1 MTTRH
6 YPQLDGL
13 RGVAAAA
20 VALGHAASN
29 LGSPIT
35 FQNTAL
41 AVDLFFMLSGFVL
54 VHAYGEAIRIDGS
67 FARYIKA
74 RLVRLYPLVI
84 LGTALGIFAAIAQ
97 HGIRGVTVK
106 AAFLSVALIPSIGAV
121 AFPFN
126 PPLWSLSFEMVASV
140 LFGLGLWN
148 TKNIKLL
155 SVLSIAF
162 GALLIGG
169 LFHRGSI
176 DAGWSVSSM
185 HYGALRTIFGF
196 TVGVLLYRVHLDR
209 PARAHTPYWFLAIFL
224 TMILVSPES
233 LVLQALSIA
242 IIFPTM
248 IFLATSS
255 NSLESRLTKWSGM
268 LSYPIYAI
276 HYPIIILLKLSLP
289 KPYGLMIFAPVTVII
304 SYMVLRLYDEPVR
317 RTLRNWAKR

>member
-54 VHAYGEAIRIDGS
+54 VNAYGEDVRIDGR

-74 RLVRLYPLVI
+74 RFVRLYPLVI
-84 LGTALGIFAAIAQ
+84 LGTGLGIFSAIAQ
-97 HGIRGVTVK
+97 HGIRGVTVNS
-106 AAFLSVALIPSIGAV
+106 AFLSVALIPLIGPV
-121 AFPFN
+121 SFPFN
-126 PPLWSLSFEMVASV
+126 PPLWSLSFEMAASV

-155 SVLSIAF
+155 SVVSIGF
-162 GALLIGG
+162 GALLIAGI
-169 LFHRGSI
+169 FHRGSI

-185 HYGALRTIFGF
+185 HYGAIRTIFGF

-209 PARAHTPYWFLAIFL
+209 PSRAHTPYLFLATLL

-233 LVLQALSIA
+233 LFLQAFSIL
-242 IIFPTM
+242 IMFPIM
-248 IFLATSS
+248 IFLATSA
-255 NSLESRLTKWSGM
+255 NSLGSRLTKWSGM

-276 HYPIIILLKLSLP
+276 HYPIIILLKSSLP
-289 KPYGLMIFAPVTVII
+289 KPYGLMIFAPVTLII
-304 SYMVLRLYDEPVR
+304 SYMLLRLYDEPVR
-317 RTLRNWAKR
+317 GALKAWAKR

>member
-29 LGSPIT
+29 LGSPIA

-41 AVDLFFMLSGFVL
+41 AVDLFFTLSGFVL
-54 VHAYGEAIRIDGS
+54 VHAYGEAIRRDGS
-67 FARYIKA
+67 FIRYIKA

-84 LGTALGIFAAIAQ
+84 LGTALGIFSAIAQ
-97 HGIRGVTVK
+97 HGIRSVTVK
-106 AAFLSVALIPSIGAV
+106 ATFLSVALIPSFGEV

-155 SVLSIAF
+155 SVLTLIL
-162 GALLIGG
+162 GAILVAGI
-169 LFHRGSI
+169 FHRGSI
-176 DAGWSVSSM
+176 DAGWSVSSI
-185 HYGALRTIFGF
+185 HYGALRTVFGF

-209 PARAHTPYWFLAIFL
+209 PSRAHTPYWFLATL
-224 TMILVSPES
+224 LAMILVAPES
-233 LVLQALSIA
+233 LVIQASSIA
-242 IIFPTM
+242 IIFPIM
-248 IFLATSS
+248 ILLSASS
-255 NSLESRLTKWSGM
+255 NSLGSQVTKWSGA
-268 LSYPIYAI
+268 LSYPIYVI
-276 HYPIIILLKLSLP
+276 HYPIIILLKSSLP
-289 KPYGLMIFAPVTVII
+289 KPYGLMIFAPVTLII
-304 SYMVLRLYDEPVR
+304 SYMLLKLYDEPVR
-317 RTLRNWAKR
+317 GALRTWVKR